1 MKEDNNNNNNNEI
14 ISPTK
19 AEDMAL
25 ISRALNGEQGAYEK
39 LMKKY
44 YQLIHNLIF
53 RMVFRKE
60 DVEDLVQ
67 ESFIKAFNS
76 LEKFDA
82 QYAFSTWLFKI
93 ATNNCIDYL
102 RKKKLS
108 TFSIDKDMSSDDDD
122 MKFEI
127 PDSNYIPDTGII
139 DSERKVLIE
148 MAINSLPEK
157 YKRVILLRHTE
168 DMDYEE
174 IAKKLKLPL
183 GTVKAHIFRGRE
195 LLNKFLKDR
204 ISNY

>member
-1 MKEDNNNNNNNEI
+1 MKEDNNNEI

-19 AEDMAL
+19 AEDMIL
-25 ISRALNGEQGAYEK
+25 ITRALEGEQGAYEK

-76 LEKFDA
+76 LEKFDT

-108 TFSIDKDMSSDDDD
+108 TFSIDKDFSSDDDD

-139 DSERKVLIE
+139 DAERKVMIE
-148 MAINSLPEK
+148 KAIDSLPEK
-157 YKRVILLRHTE
+157 YKRVIILRHSE

-174 IAKKLKLPL
+174 IAVKLKLPL

-195 LLNKFLKDR
+195 LLNKYLKDR